1 MRLRLIWIYLLALAT
16 ALAVA
21 NIAASLWRVQGKE
34 PPEYATWT
42 GVLEVERK
50 VGLLRDF
57 AREGDV
63 DVLILSSSMGD
74 YGISAETLTRE
85 ISAAKGRP
93 FRVFNFSMG
102 GADLTSYP
110 LLYRFARVVARPK
123 EIWIVSPVS
132 TSPIQG
138 EGSLDDLLLKGPVGR
153 ALKLPWLL
161 PLEYAFRDLPLV
173 RNAAAIR
180 DWAVYR
186 GFPNRAKSNLD
197 LYEINRHGDTR
208 SWLYNPKEYENG
220 LKHMERHIDHVMKFV
235 RQPNAVEDQK
245 HHVLYFSTP
254 VMGAVNDLRA
264 LASADGASITVVPFD
279 SAVSLAI
286 HDPAFLAASQ
296 RFYGP
301 LSQYLGARLLDVRT
315 SFESKPYMITD
326 PIHMNCIG
334 SEQFS
339 KVLAAAVTGRPAPPH
354 VELVADERIR
364 KTSPD
369 PAWTT
374 FTALVVKRRDEP
386 SGSLR
391 VKYFQSWGV
400 KRLRPFSN
408 FRIAVRLPDGRESV
422 LPTRVMQDGEVV
434 ADTSGLDFASV
445 DQVITA
451 QLVNKGE
458 KMGKGMDVPVVSYRW
473 SAERM
478 PPAWYEEGAPAVQAA
493 AASYSTGGSID
504 VAWRNL
510 SEPEKHD
517 WIGLFPEGGDG
528 ASRVSFAYTHGK
540 VEGTTVLPAVGR
552 AGRFE
557 LRLFRN
563 DGWESIATSP
573 PIVVSESTGSVA
585 VGEATVTAGHAV
597 PVTWS
602 GLNNPHKQDWIGLF
616 PKGAKDDARRD
627 FRYTGGAKEGSLQ
640 IPVAEDTPPGEY
652 ELRLFSSGGWTRLG
666 TSATFTIVVPPAAAA
681 AAK

>member
-1 MRLRLIWIYLLALAT
+1 MTRFRLVGIYLLALAT
-16 ALAVA
+16 VLVTA
-21 NIAASLWRVQGKE
+21 NIAAALWRVQGKE
-34 PPEYATWT
+34 PAEYATWT

-50 VGLLRDF
+50 VRLLREF

-63 DVLILSSSMGD
+63 DVLVLSSSMGD

-110 LLYRFARVVARPK
+110 LLYRLARMVARPK
-123 EIWIVSPVS
+123 EIWVASPVS
-132 TSPIQG
+132 TSPVQG
-138 EGSLDDLLLKGPVGR
+138 KGGIDDLLLRGPVGR
-153 ALKLPWLL
+153 ALDFPWLL
-161 PLEYAFRDLPLV
+161 PLEYAYRDLALV

-180 DWAVYR
+180 DWVVYR

-208 SWLYNPKEYENG
+208 SWLYNPPEYENG

-235 RQPNAVEDQK
+235 RQPNAVEHRK
-245 HHVLYFSTP
+245 HHVLYFSP
-254 VMGAVNDLRA
+254 RMMSALNDLKA
-264 LASADGASITVVPFD
+264 LAGADGASITVIPFHG
-279 SAVSLAI
+279 AVSLAI
-286 HDPAFLAASQ
+286 HDAEFLGASM
-296 RFYGP
+296 RFYEP
-301 LSQYLGARLLDVRT
+301 LAEYLGARLVDVRT
-315 SFESKPYMITD
+315 KFEPKPYMITD

-339 KVLAAAVTGRPAPPH
+339 KVLAAAVTGRPTPVH
-354 VELVADERIR
+354 VELLADERIR

-369 PAWTT
+369 PTWTT
-374 FTALVVKRRDEP
+374 FTALVVKRSDEP

-391 VKYFQSWGV
+391 LKYIQNWGV

-408 FRIAVRLPDGRESV
+408 QRLAVRLPDGRESV
-422 LPTRVMQDGEVV
+422 LRVRVMQDGEVV
-434 ADTSGLDFASV
+434 ADTSGLDFAPV

-451 QLVNKGE
+451 QLVNEGE
-458 KMGKGMDVPVVSYRW
+458 KMGKGMNMPLMSYSW
-473 SAERM
+473 SAERW
-478 PPAWYEEGAPAVQAA
+478 PPSWYAEGVPAVHGVS
-493 AASYSTGGSID
+493 ASHAIGDSID

-510 SEPEKHD
+510 SEPQKHD
-517 WIGLFPEGGDG
+517 WIGLFPEGGDIR
-528 ASRVSFAYTHGK
+528 SRVSFAYTRGK
-540 VEGTTVLPAVGR
+540 VDGTTVLPAVPL

-573 PIVVSESTGSVA
+573 PIVVSEPSGSVA
-585 VGEATVTAGHAV
+585 VGEAAVSAGQAV

-602 GLNNPHKQDWIGLF
+602 GLSHPHKQDWIGLF
-616 PKGAKDDARRD
+616 PKGAKDDARLE
-627 FRYTGGAKEGSLQ
+627 FLYTGGAKDGSLRL
-640 IPVAEDTPPGEY
+640 PVTKSTKPGEY
-652 ELRLFSSGGWTRLG
+652 EVRLYRAGSWTRLATSG
-666 TSATFTIVVPPAAAA
+666 TFSVVAPTPAT